1 MIGFLRGD
9 VLDVTDNRILLL
21 VGGVGYQ
28 VTLAH
33 GPESDTLVAGAK
45 LEVHVHTHVR
55 EDALDL
61 YGFIT
66 RVEKEL
72 FLLLLTVNGIGPK
85 GALAVLSGM
94 SPATLVEA
102 ILGGDHGK
110 LQKIPGVGKKTAERL
125 VLELSDALK
134 KRPDLISVAPQA
146 GGTSSRGGARVSATH
161 TLGSLGKAFSD
172 AQEALVQLGFRE
184 ADVVSVL
191 RRMESDGSPE
201 LKSPE
206 PQEIV
211 RRALQQLR

>member
-9 VLDVTDNRILLL
+9 ILDVTDNRILLL

-28 VTLAH
+28 VTLSQ
-33 GPESDTLVAGAK
+33 GPESAALVSGSK

-94 SPATLVEA
+94 SPASLVEA

-134 KRPDLISVAPQA
+134 KRPDLIAVSPAA
-146 GGTSSRGGARVSATH
+146 GGSSLRGGVRAAATN
-161 TLGSLGKAFSD
+161 SFSVLGKAFSD

-191 RRMESDGSPE
+191 KRMESESSPE